1 MREILFRAK
10 AINRD
15 KGEHR
20 TKYKNGDWV
29 YGLITRP
36 YKDMFPTLPMEFRN
50 ENGVDGIEVDYKTVG
65 QFTGLIDKN
74 GKKIFEGDIV
84 VTRYPKSG
92 EICTIGDVQF
102 DCGVFGA
109 EWTANK
115 ENKNMVGVWGQ
126 NHNLR
131 RFDDDIIKIIE
142 VIGNIHDNP
151 ELLKEEQNGDN
162 T

>member
-1 MREILFRAK
+1 MREILFRTK

-15 KGEHR
+15 KGEFR

-29 YGLITRP
+29 YGLISRP

-65 QFTGLIDKN
+65 QFTGLTDKN

-84 VTRYPKSG
+84 KFHTETYTS
-92 EICTIGDVQF
+92 ESDTIGKIEYF
-102 DCGVFGA
+102 NGTFGISY
-109 EWTANK
+109 
-115 ENKNMVGVWGQ
+115 KNGKHFLEFINMSMYVRWY
-126 NHNLR
+126 
-131 RFDDDIIKIIE
+131 E

-151 ELLKEEQNGDN
+151 ELLEK
-162 T
+162 